1 MRKTTKIIALFLV
14 VATLA
19 SVLAISVSAVGQG
32 YPMSCTIYYKDE
44 GGNTLANAKAF
55 QVNASDESAWSTG
68 FSSPTIAGYALKYD
82 SDSFVTYEM
91 MDKYFPTSNYVRQGS
106 ATYTVYYVKTYT
118 HSVYYM
124 YGVNTRPAATAA
136 SKTGKPGTSYS
147 FTSPKIT
154 GYSPTQST
162 VSGTIGSSNSST
174 TVYYYPYTYTVSY
187 DANGG
192 SGAPASQTKT
202 YGVNL
207 TLSSTIPTKSGYTFA
222 GWATSPGS
230 SNVAYS
236 PGGTYTGNSNINLYA
251 VWQQNAVTPTTYTI
265 IYNANGGIGAPSSQ
279 TKTKDVDV
287 QLSSI
292 VPTRS
297 GYTFLGWAM
306 SKTST
311 YATYQPGDS
320 YTFNSSTVF
329 YAVWSQNAPA
339 VTTYTVT
346 YNANGGSGAP
356 ASQTKEY
363 GVMLILSSKEP
374 TRSGYTFLGWA
385 KTSNATMVAYYA
397 GSDYTANES
406 VTLYAVWEANST
418 GSSTITTTCTVTY
431 NANGGSGAPSSQSV
445 MSGSKLTLSSVTPV
459 RSGYTFKGWSTQSW
473 ATSPSYSAGCMY
485 TITSNMTLYA
495 VWQLGGTYFY
505 TVTFDANGGTGAPDP
520 ITADYGE
527 TITIPDVEP
536 YRSGYNFINW
546 ENVNT
551 SEYYCPGDTMTV
563 SGTTTLRAV
572 WYEARWDD
580 DPFGDEPTVLT
591 TYTVS
596 YNANGGS
603 GAPSSQTKTQGVTLT
618 LLSTKPTRSG
628 YTFQGWST
636 SSTASYASYYAGGS
650 YTDDAS
656 ATLYAVWKQ
665 NTVTPTTYTI
675 SYNANGGSGAPSS
688 QTKTHGVALTLSSVK
703 PTRSGYTF
711 LGWSTSSTATSAMYS
726 AGGSYT
732 ANASATLYA
741 VWQKI
746 TYNFTISNLT
756 ATPNEVYKGENTH
769 VSFNLKLTCTEAKS
783 GIPVEVYFD
792 GTLVYSAN
800 LNFSANGTNLVAF
813 DLNVGSSIGQKT
825 LTARVNF
832 TDRINE
838 TNSSDNS
845 ASVTVNVKKYIE
857 TSSSVVPIS
866 GTYIEGMEV
875 ISSFFAE
882 NGGSEDIMP
891 SDNMNFGFEVYEMNG
906 TSETLV
912 LSQKKN
918 NTVIPASGSNL
929 VYFKWTIPSGSAGKT
944 YMVKGTMN
952 IDGKTD
958 EVNAGNNSSFFTFIV
973 NDKESSQTPDTR
985 YESSAPTSYS
995 KNTQKPATNIESVS
1009 WNEWEYDSAT
1019 SSLVLKKYGVSVSN
1033 APTIIPDAECK
1044 TATKSGDMWTMK
1056 SGYGITASWSPTLET
1071 PSGCIKAKEDSTTN
1085 AQLAYARF
1093 PEFAYS
1099 DASGFYRTLE
1109 KTDDGFAFIENPDA
1123 VNNTRVHFIPVY
1135 VANGDYTVPCTA
1147 SQIWTPAGMITV
1159 TLSAN
1164 TLKINGTIY
1173 DDWYQG

>member
-19 SVLAISVSAVGQG
+19 SVLAISVSAIGQG

-44 GGNTLANAKAF
+44 SGNTLANTKTF

-68 FSSPTIAGYALKYD
+68 FSSPTIGGYALKYD

-91 MDKYFPTSNYVRQGS
+91 MDKYFPASNYVRQGS

-124 YGVNTRPAATAA
+124 YGVNTRPAATAT

-187 DANGG
+187 NANGG

-236 PGGTYTGNSNINLYA
+236 PGGTYAGNSNMNLYA
-251 VWQQNAVTPTTYTI
+251 VWTQNSTSTPSTPTTPSEPSTPSDPEVTTYTVT
-265 IYNANGGIGAPSSQ
+265 YHANGGSGAPSPQ
-279 TKTKDVDV
+279 IKNAGEKIII
-287 QLSSI
+287 SS
-292 VPTRS
+292 VEPTRT
-297 GYTFLGWAM
+297 GYTFSGWALT
-306 SKTST
+306 STST
-311 YATYQPGDS
+311 YPS
-320 YTFNSSTVF
+320 YTAGGTYSKDADLDLYAIWLNGSSSESTP
-329 YAVWSQNAPA
+329 SEPR
-339 VTTYTVT
+339 TCTVT

-356 ASQTKEY
+356 ASQ
-363 GVMLILSSKEP
+363 
-374 TRSGYTFLGWA
+374 
-385 KTSNATMVAYYA
+385 
-397 GSDYTANES
+397 S
-406 VTLYAVWEANST
+406 VT
-418 GSSTITTTCTVTY
+418 
-431 NANGGSGAPSSQSV
+431 P
-445 MSGSKLTLSSVTPV
+445 GSKLTLSSTIP
-459 RSGYTFKGWSTQSW
+459 RKSGYNFKGWATKSW
-473 ATSPSYSAGCMY
+473 ATSAAYSAGGTY
-485 TITSNMTLYA
+485 TIMSNMVLYA
-495 VWQLGGTYFY
+495 VWERGGTYFY
-505 TVTFDANGGTGAPDP
+505 TVTFDANGGSGAPDP

-546 ENVNT
+546 ENQNT
-551 SEYYCPGDTMTV
+551 SEYYYPGASMTV
-563 SGTTTLRAV
+563 TGTTTLTAV

-580 DPFGDEPTVLT
+580 DPFGDEPTVLI

-596 YNANGGS
+596 YNANGGF

-618 LLSTKPTRSG
+618 LSSVTPTRCG

-636 SSTASYASYYAGGS
+636 SSTAYYASYYAGGS

-688 QTKTHGVALTLSSVK
+688 HTKTHGVALTLSSVK

-711 LGWSTSSTATSAMYS
+711 LGWSTSSTATSATYS

-769 VSFNLKLTCTEAKS
+769 VSFNLSLTCIEAKS
-783 GIPVEVYFD
+783 NIPVEVYFD

-832 TDRINE
+832 SDRTNE

-857 TSSSVVPIS
+857 TSSNVVPIS
-866 GTYIEGMEV
+866 GTYIEGTEV

-882 NGGSEDIMP
+882 NGGSEYILP
-891 SDNMNFGFEVYEMNG
+891 SDNMSFGFEVYEING
-906 TSETLV
+906 ANETLV

-918 NTVIPASGSNL
+918 NIVIPANASNL

-944 YMVKGTMN
+944 YMVRGTMN
-952 IDGKTD
+952 ADGKTD
-958 EVNAGNNSSFFTFIV
+958 EINADNNSSFFTILV
-973 NDKESSQTPDTR
+973 NDKESSQTSDTR
-985 YESSAPTSYS
+985 YERNAPSTYS
-995 KNTQKPATNIESVS
+995 KNTQTPATNIGSVS
-1009 WNEWEYDSAT
+1009 WNEWEYV
-1019 SSLVLKKYGVSVSN
+1019 SSTNALVLKKYGVIILN
-1033 APTIIPDAECK
+1033 APIVTPDVECK
-1044 TATKSGDMWTMK
+1044 TATKSGDVWTMK
-1056 SGYGITASWSPTLET
+1056 SGYGITVSWSPSIDTLSGYLT
-1071 PSGCIKAKEDSTTN
+1071 PKTDAITD
-1085 AQLAYARF
+1085 AQLADAYF
-1093 PEFAYS
+1093 PEFNYS
-1099 DASGFYRTLE
+1099 NASGFYRTLE
-1109 KTDDGFAFIENPDA
+1109 KTDDGFAFIENSDA
-1123 VNNTRVHFIPVY
+1123 VNDARVHFIPVY
-1135 VANGDYTVPCTA
+1135 VADGDYTFSCTA

-1159 TLSAN
+1159 TQNAN
-1164 TLKINGTIY
+1164 TIKINGTIY

>member
-44 GGNTLANAKAF
+44 SGNTLANAKAF

-91 MDKYFPTSNYVRQGS
+91 MDKYFPASNYVRQGS

-187 DANGG
+187 NANGG

-236 PGGTYTGNSNINLYA
+236 PGGTYAGNSNMNLYA
-251 VWQQNAVTPTTYTI
+251 VWTQSGSSTPITPTTPSDPSTPSDT
-265 IYNANGGIGAPSSQ
+265 NA
-279 TKTKDVDV
+279 
-287 QLSSI
+287 
-292 VPTRS
+292 
-297 GYTFLGWAM
+297 
-306 SKTST
+306 
-311 YATYQPGDS
+311 
-320 YTFNSSTVF
+320 
-329 YAVWSQNAPA
+329 
-339 VTTYTVT
+339 TTYTVT
-346 YNANGGSGAP
+346 YHANGGTGAP
-356 ASQTKEY
+356 SPQTKNAGEK
-363 GVMLILSSKEP
+363 IIISSVEP
-374 TRSGYTFLGWA
+374 TRSGYTFSGWA
-385 KTSNATMVAYYA
+385 LTSMSTYP
-397 GSDYTANES
+397 SYTAGGTYS
-406 VTLYAVWEANST
+406 KDADLDLYAIWLD
-418 GSSTITTTCTVTY
+418 GSSSGSTPSEPRTCTVTY
-431 NANGGSGAPSSQSV
+431 NANGGTGAPAAQSV
-445 MSGSKLTLSSVTPV
+445 TSGSKLTISSTIP
-459 RSGYTFKGWSTQSW
+459 RKSGYNFKGWGTQSW
-473 ATSPSYSAGCMY
+473 ATSAAYSAGGTY
-485 TITSNMTLYA
+485 TITSDMVLYA
-495 VWQLGGTYFY
+495 VWERGGTYFY
-505 TVTFDANGGTGAPDP
+505 TVTFDANGGSGAPDP

-546 ENVNT
+546 ENQNT
-551 SEYYCPGDTMTV
+551 SEYYYPGASMTV
-563 SGTTTLRAV
+563 TGTTTLTAI

-580 DPFGDEPTVLT
+580 DPFGDEPTVPT

-603 GAPSSQTKTQGVTLT
+603 GAPSSQTKTE
-618 LLSTKPTRSG
+618 
-628 YTFQGWST
+628 
-636 SSTASYASYYAGGS
+636 
-650 YTDDAS
+650 
-656 ATLYAVWKQ
+656 
-665 NTVTPTTYTI
+665 
-675 SYNANGGSGAPSS
+675 
-688 QTKTHGVALTLSSVK
+688 GVALTLSSTK

-711 LGWSTSSTATSAMYS
+711 LGWSESSSATSATYS
-726 AGGSYT
+726 AGGTYTKDASTTLYAVWKKNTTTTTTYTVSYNANGGTGAPPSQTKTKNIALILSSVIPTRTGYTFLGWSTSSSATSATYQPGGSYT
-732 ANASATLYA
+732 ANANVTLYA

-746 TYNFTISNLT
+746 TYNFYVSNLS
-756 ATPNEVYKGENTH
+756 ATPNELYQNESTH
-769 VSFNLKLTCTEAKS
+769 ISFTLGLTSSESKS
-783 GIPVEVYFD
+783 GIPVEVIFD
-792 GTLVYSAN
+792 GTTVYSAN
-800 LNFSANGTNLVAF
+800 LDFSANGTTTIAF
-813 DLNVGSSIGQKT
+813 DLNVGGLVGDKL
-825 LTARVNF
+825 LTV
-832 TDRINE
+832 RINRSDK
-838 TNSSDNS
+838 TNESNTADNT
-845 ASVTVNVKKYIE
+845 ASVTVSVRRYVE
-857 TSSSVVPIS
+857 TSSTEIS
-866 GTYIEGMEV
+866 LSGKYIAGTEV

-882 NGGSEDIMP
+882 NGADSDILP
-891 SDNMNFGFEVYEMNG
+891 SDNMSFGFEVYEISG
-906 TSETLV
+906 ATETLITA
-912 LSQKKN
+912 QKKDN
-918 NTVIPASGSNL
+918 VVVPANGSNL
-929 VYFKWTIPSGSAGKT
+929 VYFKWTIPEDAAGKT

-952 IDGKTD
+952 VDGKAD
-958 EVNAGNNSSFFTFIV
+958 EVNPDNNSSFITILV

-985 YESSAPTSYS
+985 YEEIAPSSYLPSASSPETS
-995 KNTQKPATNIESVS
+995 TGLMT
-1009 WNEWEYDSAT
+1009 WNEWEYDALANT
-1019 SSLVLKKYGVSVSN
+1019 LVLRQYGVSASN
-1033 APTIIPDAECK
+1033 APTVAPDSECK
-1044 TATKSGDMWTMK
+1044 SATKSGDVWTMK
-1056 SGYGITASWSPTLET
+1056 SGYGITISWSPTLDT
-1071 PSGCIKAKEDSTTN
+1071 PSGYSAAKTDSVTG

-1099 DASGFYRTLE
+1099 NAGGFYRTLE

-1123 VNNTRVHFIPVY
+1123 VNNVRVHFIPVY
-1135 VANGDYTVPCTA
+1135 VADGDYTVSCTA

-1159 TLSAN
+1159 TQNAN
-1164 TLKINGTIY
+1164 TIKINGTIY
-1173 DDWYQG
+1173 DDWAKE